1 MAELQQS
8 EVEEAE
14 STPYMGELVEE
25 KADTNPFEVIASPL
39 RGSKATHAERP
50 SDVYVETPPRKSEKP

>member
-14 STPYMGELVEE
+14 STPNMGVLVEE
-25 KADTNPFEVIASPL
+25 EADTNPFEVIASP
-39 RGSKATHAERP
+39 
-50 SDVYVETPPRKSEKP
+50 PRVS